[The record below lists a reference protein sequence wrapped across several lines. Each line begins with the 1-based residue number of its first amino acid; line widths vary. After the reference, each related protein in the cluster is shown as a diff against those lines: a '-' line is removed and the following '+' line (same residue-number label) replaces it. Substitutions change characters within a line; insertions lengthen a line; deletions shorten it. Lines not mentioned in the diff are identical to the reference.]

1 MNKKNTIFI
10 ASSTEA
16 IQYAEAVNIKLESI
30 ANIKQW
36 DNAFDLS
43 TLTIS
48 SLINKTKECD
58 FAVFIFYNDDE
69 LLMRNESYNSVRD
82 NVLFELGLFIG
93 SLGLERCFIL
103 IPKQKEKNFRIPTDL
118 AAVTIATYD
127 SENLDKLEAMTTC
140 SAKIKFAIEK
150 LAIPESL
157 KEYENSGLENL
168 NLQIREYQSQV
179 WSMKYELEK
188 ISKEYIELLETTK
201 NYFFSQI
208 KPATEIEILNWE
220 KGAKGSY
227 LNEVKI
233 ERHKT
238 YIVEKNLV
246 IPPLFGSEMVN
257 LIIKDGVKIRGNKFG
272 HNQIYYMDGFR
283 KS

>member
-1 MNKKNTIFI
+1 MKKKNTIFI

-16 IQYAEAVNIKLESI
+16 LQYAEAVNIKLESI

-43 TLTIS
+43 SITIS
-48 SLINKTKECD
+48 SLIKKTKECD

-69 LLMRNESYNSVRD
+69 LMIRKESYTSVRD

-103 IPKQKEKNFRIPTDL
+103 IPKQKEINFRIPTDL
-118 AAVTIATYD
+118 TAVTIATYD
-127 SENLDKLEAMTTC
+127 SENMDKLEAMTTC

-150 LAIPESL
+150 LTIPESL
-157 KEYENSGLENL
+157 EENKSSEFSNL
-168 NLQIREYQSQV
+168 SLQIREYQSQI
-179 WSMKYELEK
+179 WTMKYDFDK
-188 ISKEYIELLETTK
+188 INKDYLELLETTK

-208 KPATEIEILNWE
+208 KPATEVEILNWE
-220 KGAKGSY
+220 NGAKKSY
-227 LNEVKI
+227 LDEVKI
-233 ERHKT
+233 QRHKT
-238 YIVEKNLV
+238 YIVEKNLIV
-246 IPPLFGSEMVN
+246 PSLFGSDMVN
-257 LIIKDGVKIRGNKFG
+257 LIVKEGVEIIGHKFG

-283 KS
+283 KL